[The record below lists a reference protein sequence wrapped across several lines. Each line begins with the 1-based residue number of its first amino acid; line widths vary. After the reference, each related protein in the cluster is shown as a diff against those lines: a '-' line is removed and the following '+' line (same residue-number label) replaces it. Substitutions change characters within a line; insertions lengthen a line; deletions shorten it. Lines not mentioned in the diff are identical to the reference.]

1 MTNAARYPWLTLV
14 TGTALAVLAL
24 GLGLWSK
31 ELTKEARR
39 AECSARAQT
48 IALHVRQRLEQRLR
62 VDGGGDLARARWKVS
77 GGQVSRSYP
86 RDLDPLSG
94 SSVGRLPEA
103 WAAALAKHEGQSPLS
118 LSEPGGARAATF
130 LPYGPFLP
138 PGQAP
143 SGQLVEW
150 DLGKVEAEVIGPA
163 LAEASEGR
171 YASVLLVRGQP
182 EPTEFRARAQS
193 PLFPPLGHWS
203 VGVGFADRS
212 AVSRDLR
219 IQTGLLSVLV
229 LGLLGTL
236 VASVVASARRNRRRA
251 QRVLIR
257 DQFLARA
264 THELQTPLALLRAAA
279 ETLERGAAEAPA
291 DRERCLAIVLR
302 EEGRLTTTI
311 RRLLRTLR
319 WESGEAADLARWGPA
334 TASVVEAAEPLRE
347 PLGEAGIELE
357 LEVAELT
364 GEAPVDLLGDTVT
377 ELLSN
382 ALKHAGGAS
391 QVRVALREEAG
402 WALLEVSDDG
412 PGLASPEIAFQPFRQ
427 ESEGATPGSGLGLA
441 LLHEGWTLLGG
452 KISVEGPGARFRVE
466 VPLRGLS

>member
-1 MTNAARYPWLTLV
+1 MISEGPRYPWLTLA

-48 IALHVRQRLEQRLR
+48 ISLHVRQGLEQRLR
-62 VDGGGDLARARWKVS
+62 VAGDQDLAQRRWTIT
-77 GGQVSRSYP
+77 GGQIREGEELPPAAWVKA
-86 RDLDPLSG
+86 LVQHQG
-94 SSVGRLPEA
+94 S
-103 WAAALAKHEGQSPLS
+103 SPLS
-118 LSEPGGARAATF
+118 LSQPGGARAATF
-130 LPYGPFLP
+130 FPS
-138 PGQAP
+138 AP
-143 SGQLVEW
+143 RSGELVEW
-150 DLGKVEAEVIGPA
+150 DLERVEAEVIGPA

-171 YASVLLVRGQP
+171 YASVLLVRGQA
-182 EPTEFRARAQS
+182 EPTAFRARAQS
-193 PLFPPLGHWS
+193 PLFPPLSHWS

-219 IQTGLLSVLV
+219 IQTGLLSLLV
-229 LGLLGTL
+229 IGLLGTL
-236 VASVVASARRNRRRA
+236 VASVLASARRLRRRG

-279 ETLERGAAEAPA
+279 ETLQSGAAAEPA

-319 WESGEAADLARWGPA
+319 WESGEAADLARWGAPSA
-334 TASVVEAAEPLRE
+334 AVEEAAELLRAPLE
-347 PLGEAGIELE
+347 EAGIQLS
-357 LEVAELT
+357 LEVAELE
-364 GEAPVDLLGDTVT
+364 GQAPVDLLSDTVT

-382 ALKHAGGAS
+382 ALKHARGAREL
-391 QVRVALREEAG
+391 RVALRSPG
-402 WALLEVSDDG
+402 PGRALLEVSDDG
-412 PGLASPEIAFQPFRQ
+412 PGLAAPDQAFQPFRQ
-427 ESEGATPGSGLGLA
+427 GEGSEGATPGSGLGLA

-452 KISVEGPGARFRVE
+452 KISVEGPGARFRIE
-466 VPLRGLS
+466 VLLREG

>member
-1 MTNAARYPWLTLV
+1 VSAPGPRYPWLTLA

-48 IALHVRQRLEQRLR
+48 ISLHVRQRLEQRLR
-62 VDGGGDLARARWKVS
+62 VAEGGDLARGRWTIT
-77 GGQVSRSYP
+77 GGHVR
-86 RDLDPLSG
+86 G
-94 SSVGRLPEA
+94 EGELPPDA
-103 WAAALAKHEGQSPLS
+103 WVQALAKHEGLSPLS
-118 LSEPGGARAATF
+118 LSQPGGARAATF
-130 LPYGPFLP
+130 FPY
-138 PGQAP
+138 AP
-143 SGQLVEW
+143 RSGELVEW
-150 DLGKVEAEVIGPA
+150 DLAQVEAEVIGPA

-182 EPTEFRARAQS
+182 EPTAFRARAQS

-219 IQTGLLSVLV
+219 IQTGLLSLLV

-236 VASVVASARRNRRRA
+236 VASVLASARRLRRRA

-264 THELQTPLALLRAAA
+264 THELQTPLALMRAAA
-279 ETLERGAAEAPA
+279 ETLESGAASEEA

-319 WESGEAADLARWGPA
+319 WESGEAADLARWGDA
-334 TASVVEAAEPLRE
+334 RAAVEEAAELMRAPLD
-347 PLGEAGIELE
+347 EAGIELK
-357 LEVAELT
+357 LEVT
-364 GEAPVDLLGDTVT
+364 DVQGQAPIDLLSDTLT

-382 ALKHAGGAS
+382 ALKHARGA
-391 QVRVALREEAG
+391 QEVRVSLRGAG
-402 WALLEVSDDG
+402 AGRALLEVSDDG
-412 PGLASPEIAFQPFRQ
+412 PGLTDPEQAFLPFRQ
-427 ESEGATPGSGLGLA
+427 GEGSEGATPGSGLGLA
-441 LLHEGWTLLGG
+441 LLHEGWSLLEG
-452 KISVEGPGARFRVE
+452 KIGVSGPGAAFRVE
-466 VPLRGLS
+466 IPLRGGEE

>member
-48 IALHVRQRLEQRLR
+48 ISLHVRQRLEQRLR
-62 VDGGGDLARARWKVS
+62 VDGGGDLARARWTVS
-77 GGQVSRSYP
+77 GGQVTRSYP
-86 RDLDPLSG
+86 LDLDPLSG

-103 WAAALAKHEGQSPLS
+103 WAAALAKHEGLSPLS
-118 LSEPGGARAATF
+118 LSEPGGARAATY
-130 LPYGPFLP
+130 LPRGPQ
-138 PGQAP
+138 GE
-143 SGQLVEW
+143 GELVEW
-150 DLGKVEAEVIGPA
+150 DLARVRDEVIGPA

-219 IQTGLLSVLV
+219 IQAGLLSVLV

-236 VASVVASARRNRRRA
+236 VASVLASARRNRRRA

-347 PLGEAGIELE
+347 PLAEAGIELE

-382 ALKHAGGAS
+382 ALKHARGAS
-391 QVRVALREEAG
+391 HVRVALREEAG
-402 WALLEVSDDG
+402 RALLEVSDDG
-412 PGLASPEIAFQPFRQ
+412 PGLSSPEIAFQPFRQ

-466 VPLRGLS
+466 VPLRGAS

>member
-1 MTNAARYPWLTLV
+1 VSEGPRNLWLTLV

-62 VDGGGDLARARWKVS
+62 VSGGGDLVRARWTVRAGEVRAGEAGAGDS
-77 GGQVSRSYP
+77 AA
-86 RDLDPLSG
+86 DP
-94 SSVGRLPEA
+94 PPA
-103 WAAALAKHEGQSPLS
+103 DWIAALAKHEGASPLS
-118 LSEPGGARAATF
+118 LSQPGGVRAATF
-130 LPYGPFLP
+130 LPRGPQH
-138 PGQAP
+138 GE
-143 SGQLVEW
+143 LVEW
-150 DLGKVEAEVIGPA
+150 DLVRVQAEVIGPA

-229 LGLLGTL
+229 IGLLGTL
-236 VASVVASARRNRRRA
+236 VASVLASARRSRRRA

-279 ETLERGAAEAPA
+279 ETLERGAAAEPA

-319 WESGEAADLARWGPA
+319 WESGEAADLARWGPPA
-334 TASVVEAAEPLRE
+334 AAVEEAAELLRAPLS
-347 PLGEAGIELE
+347 EAGIQLS
-357 LEVAELT
+357 LEVAQLS
-364 GEAPVDLLGDTVT
+364 GEAPVDLLSDTVT

-382 ALKHAGGAS
+382 ALKHAQGAS
-391 QVRVALREEAG
+391 GVRVALSAEAG
-402 WALLEVSDDG
+402 RALLEVGDDG
-412 PGLASPEIAFQPFRQ
+412 PGLATPDLAFQPFRQ
-427 ESEGATPGSGLGLA
+427 AEGATPGSGLGLA

-466 VPLRGLS
+466 VPLREG